1 MSRVIGYLRSSA
13 APYLSCMFLGMLAA
27 EFAGYL
33 TEGRPIFKAQSA
45 AIIVVLITFCA
56 TFALWWA
63 LRPRSHVTGTLR
75 LFFLGIGLLW
85 LIHMAV
91 SLSHHDLF
99 NHTVWT
105 FIPLLVLLWLKPP
118 RAREGWSALWALA
131 WGVAGVLVSTRVL
144 EILGVLQVK
153 FVSPDIIEW
162 EASRYWLPFSGHLG
176 LVGRWPGPFGHNAN
190 TGMMGALV
198 VIIAV
203 IYWKRTSPILIVVGV
218 LTLLLTDGRGPESA
232 IVVALA
238 VLLIF
243 ARRGRLGSVP
253 MWARVAAAMAMIVAV
268 AGATL
273 GAAAGVT
280 GRETIWSEFIVL
292 WRESPWLGIGTTGI
306 NQHLDFTGGFN
317 HAHNMI
323 LDELVRFGA
332 VTVVLLIAVLL
343 VGAFVATRAAVAGYP
358 GPLALLCAYG
368 VLTVTEVRNDWM
380 QPSILV
386 LLVITSVVIASA
398 WLTERHGDL
407 SATGARVIH
416 H

>member
-1 MSRVIGYLRSSA
+1 
-13 APYLSCMFLGMLAA
+13 
-27 EFAGYL
+27 
-33 TEGRPIFKAQSA
+33 
-45 AIIVVLITFCA
+45 
-56 TFALWWA
+56 
-63 LRPRSHVTGTLR
+63 
-75 LFFLGIGLLW
+75 
-85 LIHMAV
+85 
-91 SLSHHDLF
+91 
-99 NHTVWT
+99 
-105 FIPLLVLLWLKPP
+105 
-118 RAREGWSALWALA
+118 
-131 WGVAGVLVSTRVL
+131 
-144 EILGVLQVK
+144 
-153 FVSPDIIEW
+153 
-162 EASRYWLPFSGHLG
+162 
-176 LVGRWPGPFGHNAN
+176 
-190 TGMMGALV
+190 
-198 VIIAV
+198 
-203 IYWKRTSPILIVVGV
+203 VGV

-268 AGATL
+268 GGATL
-273 GAAAGVT
+273 GTAAGVT

-343 VGAFVATRAAVAGYP
+343 VGAFVSIHAAVAGYP